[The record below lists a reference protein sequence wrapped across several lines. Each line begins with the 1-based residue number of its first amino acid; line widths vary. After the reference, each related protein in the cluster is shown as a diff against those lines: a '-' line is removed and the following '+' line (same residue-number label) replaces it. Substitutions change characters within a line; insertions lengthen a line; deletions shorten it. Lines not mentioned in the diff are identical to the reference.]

1 LATSPGRAFGNI
13 AREAALAYIRDA
25 MIMAGKEMRL
35 CGMIL
40 AAALLAAPLAHA
52 QSQAAQ
58 SQAVPP
64 GATPPNVTSA
74 SFGDWVL
81 RCETRAGAPRGCEIL
96 QSLQDQ
102 RRQPVAQFALGRAQ
116 RSDPMRLLVLI
127 PANVTV
133 AAPMVIQ
140 LPDRGPAIPVSLRA
154 CGPRGCVAE
163 ADLSAAQLARLRA
176 REALGR
182 LEYRDA
188 LNAEVALPFSTRGFG
203 QALDALGQEGF

>member
-1 LATSPGRAFGNI
+1 
-13 AREAALAYIRDA
+13 
-25 MIMAGKEMRL
+25 MRF

-40 AAALLAAPLAHA
+40 AATLLAAPVASA
-52 QSQAAQ
+52 QPQATQ
-58 SQAVPP
+58 P

-81 RCETRAGAPRGCEIL
+81 RCETRPGTPRGCEIL

-102 RRQPVAQFALGRAQ
+102 RRQPVAQFAFGRAQ

-140 LPDRGPAIPVSLRA
+140 LPDRGAAIPVSLRS

-163 ADLSAAQLARLRA
+163 ADLSAARLARLRA
-176 REALGR
+176 REAQGR

-203 QALDALGQEGF
+203 QALDALGREGF